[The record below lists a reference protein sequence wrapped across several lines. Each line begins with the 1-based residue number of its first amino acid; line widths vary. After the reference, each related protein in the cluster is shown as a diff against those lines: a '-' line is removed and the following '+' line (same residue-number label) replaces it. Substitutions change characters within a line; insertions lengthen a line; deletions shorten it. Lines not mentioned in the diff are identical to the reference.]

1 MADIV
6 TDVKNWLKT
15 ELPSVCGSMTIDNN
29 DNISSSVMIRG
40 DPSTA
45 VVTEFVDGSSTGSQQ
60 ITFYAKDDPA
70 TAKSNL
76 QAIYDEMN
84 QPEIALTDALCIRVS
99 PASLPAFVSK
109 EKTGESNYSFT
120 VNVDFDNNTEI
131 GV

>member
-1 MADIV
+1 MDIV
-6 TDVKNWLKT
+6 SDIKTWLSEQT
-15 ELPSVCGSMTIDNN
+15 STSGITITMDNL
-29 DNISSSVMIRG
+29 DDTGTMIRG
-40 DPSTA
+40 DPSSA
-45 VVTEFVDGSSTGSQQ
+45 VVTEFVDGSTTGQQ
-60 ITFYAKDDPA
+60 QVTFYAKSASPA

-120 VNVDFDNNTEI
+120 VNIDFDNNTEI